1 MDQAIKTLAPIE
13 NFLRVVEAEHKKRQA
28 SNSKTV
34 ADQPEEI
41 EQIAFWYEKVRMAID
56 YREDHLL
63 RRTAS
68 RRILKRLLILEGRKK
83 EVTDIL
89 LKELMMGGY
98 VKKSDLNEE
107 KFLKVNKALNKYV
120 YAISFTHQQASFIG
134 SNRSEIKR
142 WLVTLA
148 SFEIEEILYPLL
160 ERRALIDATYKLL
173 APRIDTGEYNV
184 SNKQRNLQTY
194 IAVYRSLAKADRAMV
209 TSEVFQ
215 IYFPDW
221 FEEPSQ
227 QRIEEIINDSP
238 KIIKTV
244 RAQATNIL
252 ASRIFYAI
260 KKETLNAHILY
271 EVAMENSSDIRSIVS
286 QEYLLDEFVASKVK
300 EEGERVQ
307 GKLKKRIKRGIIYI
321 LLTKMFLAVLLE
333 IPWEK
338 YFGGGINYVTLS
350 INILFPPIFMVLL
363 ATSARLP
370 GEDNAKAIIEGVKNF
385 IYDSPSEDEVKK
397 VNVYPLAYSKLS
409 EKTLNVIYFTIFSL
423 VFGGLIWFLYFFK
436 FNFLSG
442 AIFFIFMAT
451 VSFFGAL
458 IRQPIRDLTVTKE
471 KEGMGS
477 LLFDTLLLPFVRFG
491 RWISTNFSRINV
503 FMFLLDVLIE
513 APFKMIMRLFESWIN
528 FLKKK
533 REEVDQQFG

>member
-1 MDQAIKTLAPIE
+1 MEQIIKVSEPIE
-13 NFLRVVEAEHKKRQA
+13 NFLRVVEAEHKKKQTQKSQR
-28 SNSKTV
+28 V
-34 ADQPEEI
+34 ADNPEEI

-68 RRILKRLLILEGRKK
+68 RRILKRLLIFEGRKK
-83 EVTDIL
+83 DIADIL
-89 LKELMMGGY
+89 LKELIMGGY
-98 VKKSDLNEE
+98 VKKNDLNEE
-107 KFLKVNKALNKYV
+107 KFLKINKTLNKYI
-120 YAISFTHQQASFIG
+120 YAILFAHQETTFG
-134 SNRSEIKR
+134 SKNRLEIKR
-142 WLVTLA
+142 WLVTVA

-160 ERRALIDATYKLL
+160 ERRALIDAVYKLL
-173 APRIDTGEYNV
+173 SPRIDTDGYDIP
-184 SNKQRNLQTY
+184 NKQKNLQTY

-221 FEEPSQ
+221 FEDPSS
-227 QRIEEIINDSP
+227 QRIEEIIKDSP
-238 KIIKTV
+238 RIIQAVKS
-244 RAQATNIL
+244 QATSIL

-260 KKETLNAHILY
+260 KKETLNAYMLY
-271 EVAMENSSDIRSIVS
+271 EITMDNPRDVRNIIS
-286 QEYLLDEFVASKVK
+286 QEYLLDEFISNKVG
-300 EEGERVQ
+300 EETNRVR
-307 GKLKKRIKRGIIYI
+307 GKLRQRIKRGLIYI
-321 LLTKMFLAVLLE
+321 VLTKMFLAVILE

-338 YFGGGINYVTLS
+338 YFEGGVNYLTLG
-350 INILFPPIFMVLL
+350 INILFPPIFMIFL
-363 ATSARLP
+363 ATSARFP
-370 GEDNAKAIIEGVKNF
+370 GEENTKAIIKGVKNF
-385 IYDSPSEDEVKK
+385 IFDDPAKDEVEKI
-397 VNVYPLAYSKLS
+397 NVYPPVYSKFS
-409 EKTLNVIYFTIFSL
+409 EKTLNFIYFVVFSFVFGSL
-423 VFGGLIWFLYFFK
+423 VWFLYFFN

-442 AIFFIFMAT
+442 IIFFIFMAT

-471 KEGMGS
+471 KEGLGS

-491 RWISTNFSRINV
+491 RWISTNFSRVNV

-513 APFKMIMRLFESWIN
+513 APFKIIMRLFESWIN